1 MNIKLNHWYVNNNT
15 MSISLMKYYASINM
29 VLLNNKVCFVLEI
42 INDERKSIYLSF
54 KSLEDAIS
62 FTEDVV
68 SNYSYTLDDI
78 VDEYKRNYSDIKKKI
93 K

>member
-15 MSISLMKYYASINM
+15 MSISLMKYYVSINM
-29 VLLNNKVCFVLEI
+29 VLLNNKACFVLDVM
-42 INDERKSIYLSF
+42 NNERKNMYLSF
-54 KSLEDAIS
+54 ESLEDAIS

-68 SNYSYTLDDI
+68 SNYSYTFDDMQE
-78 VDEYKRNYSDIKKKI
+78 EYKRNYCDIKKKI